1 MQFEI
6 TGALLQNSAGE
17 QKPQLNLNDS
27 WEQVSGVTYEEPRR
41 GQSILKL
48 LTKFGSERS
57 AEVRT
62 RVWARGDLVLIRK

>member
-27 WEQVSGVTYEEPRR
+27 WEQVSGVTYEEPQR

-57 AEVRT
+57 ELGCEQGVT
-62 RVWARGDLVLIRK
+62 LSSLENN